1 MNNYHRQRVGGQP
14 PSRLATI
21 FEIGERVRI
30 VNAPASYGY
39 NGRAGVVEAVDGSQI
54 SVRVDE
60 HPADFHCSVF
70 YAEELEREAG
80 S

>member
-1 MNNYHRQRVGGQP
+1 MSNYHRQRVGSPQP
-14 PSRLATI
+14 GRRGAV
-21 FEIGERVRI
+21 FEVGERVRI

-39 NGRAGVVEAVDGSQI
+39 NGRAGVVEAIDGAQI
-54 SVRVDE
+54 SVQVDE

-70 YAEELEREAG
+70 YAEELEREVE